1 MNIPVVVAIILIG
14 IVILAIV
21 LIRNR
26 KDRKSL
32 EKDLDTD
39 LNETKGYQKDK
50 EEM

>member
-1 MNIPVVVAIILIG
+1 MNIPVVAAIILIA

-26 KDRKSL
+26 KDRKGL

-39 LNETKGYQKDK
+39 LNDTNEYHKDK